1 MLRVYLYNHEIVNI
15 HPSPPVH
22 GLIIKGT
29 CSLAIYSATQKKKK
43 GLVIIITIV
52 LVNQNIVAIDNGGM
66 LQMSEQMNG
75 LIMHSYIAL
84 HGKVIT
90 FSNEAITCS
99 LICNC
104 SYVPPERERFF

>member
-29 CSLAIYSATQKKKK
+29 CSLAIYS
-43 GLVIIITIV
+43 GYITIV
-52 LVNQNIVAIDNGGM
+52 FVTRIVAIDNGGM